1 MLPVL
6 CHRKGVEMKYKNG
19 QKVDIGDGGN
29 WRIIDVN
36 CAKSKNLIELETVGL
51 SEYRTL
57 FLDESEIVELI
68 SDQWR
73 EE

>member
-1 MLPVL
+1 
-6 CHRKGVEMKYKNG
+6 MKYKNG
-19 QKVDIGDGGN
+19 QKVDIGDESI
-29 WRIIDVN
+29 WRIIN
-36 CAKSKNLIELETVGL
+36 IEDDTIEVETIGK

-57 FLDESEIVELI
+57 FVDESEIVELI